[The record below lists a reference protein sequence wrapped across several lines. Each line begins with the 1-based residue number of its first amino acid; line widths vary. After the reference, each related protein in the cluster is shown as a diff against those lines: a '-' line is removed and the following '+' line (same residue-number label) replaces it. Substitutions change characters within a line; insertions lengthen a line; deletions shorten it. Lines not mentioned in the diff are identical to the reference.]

1 MARAV
6 DRVGLDLRYARSSR
20 STVPRPSHSAASILL
35 AQGIAART
43 VMEQLGHSQIALTL
57 DRYTHVPSAL
67 MEEAAQEMD
76 RALGS

>member
-1 MARAV
+1 
-6 DRVGLDLRYARSSR
+6 
-20 STVPRPSHSAASILL
+20 
-35 AQGIAART
+35 
-43 VMEQLGHSQIALTL
+43 MEQLGHSQIALTL